1 MFTNHPK
8 RAGFWCISL
17 LLNNTVFP
25 KNCCFHTP
33 SQNLNKGKCSSTS
46 GSRAFELHWCIAP
59 GIKPY
64 QFVWTLIIWWCFGWE
79 YFQTQIIYQ
88 RKSTLYRGHIR
99 AICSKFIIINR
110 LGSCRKLYNCKAFQK
125 MFRCWYLDCL
135 IPKQREIMIFLATAL
150 LTKIFAFLNN
160 HS

>member
-1 MFTNHPK
+1 MFTTHHK
-8 RAGFWCISL
+8 RARFWCISL
-17 LLNNTVFP
+17 LLNSTVFP

-33 SQNLNKGKCSSTS
+33 SQNLNKGKCSLTS
-46 GSRAFELHWCIAP
+46 GSRAFALHWCIAP

-88 RKSTLYRGHIR
+88 CKSTLYRGHIR

-110 LGSCRKLYNCKAFQK
+110 LGSCRKLYNCKSFQK
-125 MFRCWYLDCL
+125 NVPML
-135 IPKQREIMIFLATAL
+135 ISGLFDPETKGNHDLAGYS
-150 LTKIFAFLNN
+150 LTNKDFCF
-160 HS
+160 S